1 MDILTHT
8 YAWFFGFIFGSRLWS
23 LSQDVMP
30 PLSSKLPARGS
41 SAGKN
46 FQIFEVATE
55 NAIKLFMSFEI
66 KILNTDEFGDA
77 LLLL

>member
-1 MDILTHT
+1 
-8 YAWFFGFIFGSRLWS
+8 
-23 LSQDVMP
+23 MP

-41 SAGKN
+41 SACKN

>member
-1 MDILTHT
+1 
-8 YAWFFGFIFGSRLWS
+8 
-23 LSQDVMP
+23 MP
-30 PLSSKLPARGS
+30 PLSSKLPARC
-41 SAGKN
+41 SARKN